1 MMTGMSTLANHCIM
15 IFVFQITESNFKY
28 SRSIYALS
36 PVTTQSIRTAFVT
49 VTANTVGEVVSRQC
63 DLDLG
68 AFDRQM
74 PIKGPAA

>member
-1 MMTGMSTLANHCIM
+1 MMIGMSTLVNHYIE
-15 IFVFQITESNFKY
+15 IFVFQNIKSNFKY
-28 SRSIYALS
+28 SRSIYALC

-49 VTANTVGEVVSRQC
+49 VTAKTVGEVVSRQC